1 MILQTTLSLA
11 AAAAILNV
19 WIMIRVS
26 ALRVSGKVIHGDG
39 GNAALMKRMRAHANF
54 VENVP
59 LALILIAAIEI
70 SAKGGLWLSVWGGV
84 FMLARIAHAFG
95 MDGTSANKLRMIGT
109 IITMLTQLGLAI
121 VAILISMG
129 VI

>member
-1 MILQTTLSLA
+1 MQ
-11 AAAAILNV
+11 
-19 WIMIRVS
+19 
-26 ALRVSGKVIHGDG
+26 
-39 GNAALMKRMRAHANF
+39 RMRAQLNF
-54 VENVP
+54 IENTLIV
-59 LALILIAAIEI
+59 LILIAAIEI
-70 SAKGGLWLSVWGGV
+70 SGKGGLWLSVWGGV